1 MDVRTQEFAAAANRE
16 LKNERSRNFLGRL
29 TPYFARSCAGA
40 MKTFPDPAA
49 ALACG
54 RAIRAD
60 AVARLPELLEQFA
73 KNARACGAKIIW
85 AETAAR
91 ANEFILALA
100 REKGVRYVTKGK
112 SMVTEEMGLNDFLQA
127 NGIAAFET
135 DLGEFIIQLLQRP
148 PFHIVGPAI
157 NLPVEEIRDLFLAHG
172 VIDEPTTDRIALG
185 GAARRYLRDKFRHLD
200 MAVTGVNMAA
210 ADTGAIFNV
219 ENEGNIRLGKSS
231 PTLQVSVM
239 SLEKVVPTMNDALH
253 LMRLLCR
260 HCTGQK
266 LSSYVSIDCG
276 PKKPGETDGPEELY
290 IIILDNGRS
299 KIYRDVKAREA
310 LRCIRCGA
318 CLSVCPVYG
327 KIGGYPYGWVYS
339 GPMGQ
344 VLNPLLLGLGETH
357 DLYCATTLCGACRE
371 VCPAG
376 VDHPRLFL
384 HYRAQQALPSRAQRF
399 FFKAWGTLVKSGARW
414 HFAIRLLRP
423 LAKRCAADGVG
434 RTRLRL
440 LDGWLAQRNLPV
452 PAAQTF
458 HEQWKKIGKA
468 KECRTTPDGPF

>member
-29 TPYFARSCAGA
+29 APYFARSCAGA

-49 ALACG
+49 AVACG

-60 AVARLPELLEQFA
+60 AVARLPDLLEQFA
-73 KNARACGAKIIW
+73 KNALACGAKIIW
-85 AETAAR
+85 AKTAAQ

-100 REKGVRYVTKGK
+100 KEKGVRYVAKGK
-112 SMVTEEMGLNDFLQA
+112 SMVTEEMGLNEYLKT
-127 NGIAAFET
+127 NGIDAFET
-135 DLGEFIIQLLQRP
+135 DLGEFIIQLLRRP

-185 GAARRYLRDKFRHLD
+185 GAARRYLRDKFRRLD

-219 ENEGNIRLGKSS
+219 ENEGNIRLCKSS
-231 PTLQVSVM
+231 PAIQVSVM

-253 LMRLLCR
+253 LLRLLCR

-276 PKKPGETDGPEELY
+276 PKKPGDADGPEELY
-290 IIILDNGRS
+290 ILILDNGRS
-299 KIYRDVKAREA
+299 EIYRDVKAREA

-344 VLNPLLLGLGETH
+344 VLNPLLLGREQTR
-357 DLYCATTLCGACRE
+357 DLYFATTLCGACRD

-384 HYRAQQALPSRAQRF
+384 HYREQQASSVRAQGL
-399 FFKAWGTLVKSGARW
+399 FFKAWGRLVKSGGRW
-414 HFAIRLLRP
+414 HFAVRLLRP
-423 LAKRCAADGVG
+423 LINRFAANGVIRKMPG
-434 RTRLRL
+434 LMN
-440 LDGWLAQRNLPV
+440 GWFASRNLP
-452 PAAQTF
+452 ALAHKTF
-458 HEQWKKIGKA
+458 HKQWKKQERQRDAG
-468 KECRTTPDGPF
+468 RR